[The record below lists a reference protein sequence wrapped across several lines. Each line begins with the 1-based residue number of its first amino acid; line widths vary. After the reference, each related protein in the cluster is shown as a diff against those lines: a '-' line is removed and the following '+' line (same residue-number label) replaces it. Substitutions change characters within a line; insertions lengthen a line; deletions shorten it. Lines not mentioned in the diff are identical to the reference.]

1 MELKEILLPDRV
13 AVNVV
18 AADWQEAVKAAG
30 QLLVDTGGVEE
41 SYIEGMIR
49 TTKELG
55 PYIVIAPGLA
65 IPHSRPEDGVIEACM
80 AVASLSTPVPFGNEE
95 NDPVKVLIAF
105 GATDHDE
112 HVQAIGQMTEV
123 LSEPEN
129 LEALKAAQSPEEV
142 LRVML
147 GSPAT

>member
-13 AVNVV
+13 AVDVV
-18 AADWQEAVKAAG
+18 AADWEEAVRAAG
-30 QLLVDTGGVEE
+30 QVLVDTGGAEAG
-41 SYIEGMIR
+41 YIEGMIR

-55 PYIVIAPGLA
+55 AYIVIAPGLA
-65 IPHSRPEDGVIEACM
+65 IPHSRPEDGVIEPCM
-80 AVASLSTPVPFGNEE
+80 AIVSLATPVPFGNEE
-95 NDPVKVLIAF
+95 NDPVKILIAF

-123 LSEPEN
+123 LSDPEN
-129 LEALKAAQSPEEV
+129 LEALKAAETPEQV
-142 LRVML
+142 LSVML

>member
-1 MELKEILLPDRV
+1 MKLKDLLLPSRV
-13 AVNVV
+13 SVDVV
-18 AADWQEAVKAAG
+18 AADWTEAVQAAG
-30 QLLVDTGGVEE
+30 QLLVDTGGVED

-65 IPHSRPEDGVIEACM
+65 IPHARPEDGVVEPCM
-80 AVASLSTPVPFGNEE
+80 AVVSLSTPVPFGNEE

-112 HVQAIGQMTEV
+112 HVDAIGQMTEV
-123 LSEPEN
+123 LSDPEN
-129 LEALKAAQSPEEV
+129 LEAVKAAQTPEQI
-142 LRVML
+142 LSVML

>member
-1 MELKEILLPDRV
+1 MKLKDLLLPSRV

-18 AADWQEAVKAAG
+18 AADWTEAVQAAG
-30 QLLVDTGGVEE
+30 QLLVDTGGVED

-65 IPHSRPEDGVIEACM
+65 IPHARPEDGVVEPCM
-80 AVASLSTPVPFGNEE
+80 AVVSLSTPVPFGNEE

-112 HVQAIGQMTEV
+112 HVDAIGQMTEV
-123 LSEPEN
+123 LSDPEN
-129 LEALKAAQSPEEV
+129 LEAVKAAQTPERI
-142 LRVML
+142 LSVML

>member
-1 MELKEILLPDRV
+1 MELKEVLLPGRV
-13 AVNVV
+13 AVDVV
-18 AADWQEAVKAAG
+18 AADWEEAVRASG
-30 QLLVDTGGVEE
+30 QLLVDTGGVEDR
-41 SYIEGMIR
+41 YIEGMIR

-65 IPHSRPEDGVIEACM
+65 IPHSRPEDGVVEPCM
-80 AVASLSTPVPFGNEE
+80 AVVSLSTPVPFGNED
-95 NDPVKVLIAF
+95 NDPVKILIAF

-129 LEALKAAQSPEEV
+129 LEALKAAQTPEQV
-142 LRVML
+142 LNIML
-147 GSPAT
+147 GSSAT